1 MTDKKAKFLVII
13 AAIILLLV
21 GFGLYCLFEKQGYG
35 NKNENTFV
43 KYDIKDYIETKPVI
57 FSNYDDAYSSI
68 NVSRVNIKN
77 INNDSISTFLKEED
91 ELIDY
96 ITGYYNE
103 IMPRENYVPVNTAT
117 SSIKTHINGTV
128 LSIFYEINFTL
139 DEELFDDNIRSYV
152 VTTNIDLGTEKLLTT
167 TDLLSKYSYTKGY
180 IAEKIFDEDV
190 MIANGQVVIDKN
202 TNISLTKNDIERK
215 KNEYVDRIINE
226 FDNIIK
232 VYIEN
237 NSLTL
242 VYDKKTLNNLFFDNE
257 FDTDIKIRYLK

>member
-13 AAIILLLV
+13 ASIILLLV

-35 NKNENTFV
+35 NRNENTFV

-180 IAEKIFDEDV
+180 IAEKIFNEDV

-226 FDNIIK
+226 FDNIINTNP
-232 VYIEN
+232 I
-237 NSLTL
+237 TL
-242 VYDKKTLNNLFFDNE
+242 
-257 FDTDIKIRYLK
+257 KIIP